1 MASAC
6 TSQNMKIT
14 YDKSSDVF
22 AIYFSHQV
30 PDDTIPLESS
40 RVYMSVDLLKR
51 PVSFEI
57 LEASKML
64 PKKLL
69 SEHNQK
75 SLPSSS
81 K

>member
-1 MASAC
+1 
-6 TSQNMKIT
+6 MKIT

-40 RVYMSVDLLKR
+40 RVYMSVDLIKR

-81 K
+81 